1 MINTKYIFADER
13 GLLVF
18 IRKFHVGSYHAIIG
32 KLVAMGKVDPD
43 KFLVNHK

>member
-1 MINTKYIFADER
+1 MISSKYIFADER

-18 IRKFHVGSYHAIIG
+18 IRKYPDGSYHAIIG
-32 KLVAMGKVDPD
+32 KWVAMGKVDPD